1 MENVQVIVNQEV
13 GKIDL
18 NFEEMK
24 QFLEARLEEYKTAV
38 FSDESIKDAKKY
50 VAYLRKEQ
58 QALKSRITNVKKEYM
73 QPFEDFKKKADA
85 LVLLYDEPIDFINGQ
100 VKDYEECRKAE
111 RRARISEIYESTV
124 PEDLKE
130 YIPLSKIFND
140 KWENAT
146 FKEKDIK
153 QEIITVS
160 DSVSAAVSTIK
171 GMQSDSVPKALAM
184 YKNDLSLSSAISYIN
199 NYETQ
204 KAEILRKEQERQRQE
219 EIERI
224 RREERERLEAEQ
236 RAREE
241 QEAIKRKAEEEK
253 IAAVEAAREEA
264 AQEVIDSLIPDV
276 EGETS
281 LYEYRMSLTA
291 DQKEKLEMYLDSV
304 GIEWEMM

>member
-24 QFLEARLEEYKTAV
+24 QFLEVRLEEYKTAV

-58 QALKSRITNVKKEYM
+58 QALKSRITDVKKEYM

-85 LVLLYDEPIDFINGQ
+85 LVLLYDEPINFINGQ
-100 VKDYEECRKAE
+100 VKDYEERRKAE

-153 QEIITVS
+153 QEIMTVS

-199 NYETQ
+199 NYEAQ

-241 QEAIKRKAEEEK
+241 KEAAIRQAEEEK
-253 IAAVEAAREEA
+253 KAAVEAAREEA

-276 EGETS
+276 AGETG
-281 LYEYRMSLTA
+281 LYEYRMSLTE
-291 DQKEKLEMYLDSV
+291 DQKEKMEMYLDSV
-304 GIEWEMM
+304 GIEWEMI